1 MRKISFNFSNSQN
14 HSLNQFIILFL
25 SLFSIFHLYLCPH
38 SFILIQ
44 LILCLS
50 DLFFNTKSQ
59 LVSPSLHLNDL
70 CSTERKQS

>member
-1 MRKISFNFSNSQN
+1 MRKISFNFLNSQN

-25 SLFSIFHLYLCPH
+25 SLFSTFHIYLYPH

-59 LVSPSLHLNDL
+59 LLSPSLHLNDL
-70 CSTERKQS
+70 YSTERK